1 MKRIYIAVVLVL
13 LTLCIGALET
23 GYVTAKT
30 DMFIDKIERADKL
43 MKRNEFSEAIKLC
56 QNTEKEWY
64 DNAKAID
71 MLLIHDYV
79 DDIGL
84 SISKMTSF
92 AESKNTDMY
101 FSESSDAKKQLA
113 SIKESEYPLIEN
125 LL

>member
-43 MKRNEFSEAIKLC
+43 MKKNEFSEAIRLC

-64 DNAKAID
+64 DNAKSID